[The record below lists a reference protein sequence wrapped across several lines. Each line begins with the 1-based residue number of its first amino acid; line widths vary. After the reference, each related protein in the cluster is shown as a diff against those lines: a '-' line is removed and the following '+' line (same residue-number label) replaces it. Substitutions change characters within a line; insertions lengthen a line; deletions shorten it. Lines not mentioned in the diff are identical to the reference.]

1 MADRQISYGVRD
13 FQSIR
18 NELLNYVKTYYPDL
32 INDFNDASIF
42 SVFLDLNAAVA
53 DNLHY
58 HIDRSLQE
66 TVLQYAQQKSSI
78 YNIAKT
84 YGLKIPGQKP
94 SITLCDFSI
103 TVPVNGRNADTSYM
117 GVIERGAQVFG
128 TGVVFETINDI
139 DFTQDFSSQGV
150 KNRKVIPNIINGQTV
165 NYTIVKQEPV
175 INGATKV
182 FKRVITSSDVRP
194 FLEIFLPEKNVLGI
208 TSVIAK
214 DGQISTVPPNAEF
227 IGDSDSKWY
236 EVDSLAE
243 DRIFIPDSTKNT
255 GNAGIKVGK
264 YIQTDNRFVTEYTP
278 EGFKKIT
285 FGNGVNTAMEQLN
298 LFTTT
303 NHYPTIQNYLNNF
316 SLGRTLKPNSTIFI
330 QYRIGGGQNS
340 NLGVNTIN
348 QIGTNVFKI
357 NNGNETQKLAVVNS
371 LRVNNTFPAIGG
383 AGLPTIEEVRNFVSY
398 NFAAQK
404 RAVTIRDYESIIRNM
419 PSEFGSPAKV
429 SVQEVDNKIEV
440 LVLSFDSNGRLTNTI
455 SNILTNNI
463 ANYLSNYRMINDYI
477 VVKSATIIDVSVDC
491 SVIIAANFNS
501 NDIINSVITAIN
513 LYFSPQ
519 SMQLGTDINLSEIKS
534 NIQKLNGVFT
544 VSELTIINEVGGNYS
559 GGFTSMEY
567 SNTTTKTIKPID
579 EMIYAQPSE
588 VYHIRYPDIDI
599 RVKVKTSG
607 NVTIG

>member
-128 TGVVFETINDI
+128 AGVVFETINDI

-150 KNRKVIPNIINGQTV
+150 KNRKVIPNIINGQTI

-303 NHYPTIQNYLNNF
+303 NHYTTIQNYLNNF

-330 QYRIGGGQNS
+330 QYRVGGGQNS

-371 LRVNNTFPAIGG
+371 LRVNNAFPAIGG

-501 NDIINSVITAIN
+501 NDIINSVITTIN

>member
-103 TVPVNGRNADTSYM
+103 TVPVSGRNADTSYM

-128 TGVVFETINDI
+128 AGVVFETINDI

-150 KNRKVIPNIINGQTV
+150 KNRKVIPNIINGQTI

-243 DRIFIPDSTKNT
+243 DRIFIPDTTKNT

-264 YIQTDNRFVTEYTP
+264 YIQTDNRFITEYTP

-285 FGNGVNTAMEQLN
+285 FGNGVNTALEQLN

-303 NHYPTIQNYLNNF
+303 NQYPTIQNYLNNF

-330 QYRIGGGQNS
+330 QYRVGGGQNS

-348 QIGTNVFKI
+348 QIGVNIFKV
-357 NNGNETQKLAVVNS
+357 NNGNETQKTAVINS
-371 LRVNNTFPAIGG
+371 LRVNNAFPAIGG

-463 ANYLSNYRMINDYI
+463 ANYLSNYRMINDYV

-501 NDIINSVITAIN
+501 NDIINSIISAIN

-544 VSELTIINEVGGNYS
+544 VSDLTIINEVGGNYS

>member
-128 TGVVFETINDI
+128 AGVVFETINDI

-264 YIQTDNRFVTEYTP
+264 YIQTDNRFITEYTP

>member
-13 FQSIR
+13 FQGIR

-103 TVPVNGRNADTSYM
+103 TVPVSGRNADTSYM

-128 TGVVFETINDI
+128 AGVVFETINDI

-243 DRIFIPDSTKNT
+243 DRIFIPDTTKNT

-264 YIQTDNRFVTEYTP
+264 YIQTDNRFITEYTP

-285 FGNGVNTAMEQLN
+285 FGNGVNTALEQLN

-303 NHYPTIQNYLNNF
+303 NQYPTIQNYLNNF

-330 QYRIGGGQNS
+330 QYRVGGGQNS

-348 QIGTNVFKI
+348 QIGVNIFKV
-357 NNGNETQKLAVVNS
+357 NNGNETQKLAVINS
-371 LRVNNTFPAIGG
+371 LRVNNAFPAIGG

-463 ANYLSNYRMINDYI
+463 ANYLSNYRMINDYV

-501 NDIINSVITAIN
+501 NDIINSIISAIN

-519 SMQLGTDINLSEIKS
+519 NMQLGTDINLSEIKS

-544 VSELTIINEVGGNYS
+544 VSDLTIINEVGGNYS

>member
-13 FQSIR
+13 FQGIR

-103 TVPVNGRNADTSYM
+103 TVPVSGRNADTSYM

-128 TGVVFETINDI
+128 AGVVFETINDI

-243 DRIFIPDSTKNT
+243 DRIFIPDTTKNT

-264 YIQTDNRFVTEYTP
+264 YIQTDNRFITEYTP

-285 FGNGVNTAMEQLN
+285 FGNGVNTALEQLN

-303 NHYPTIQNYLNNF
+303 NQYPTIQNYLNNF

-330 QYRIGGGQNS
+330 QYRVGGGQNS

-348 QIGTNVFKI
+348 QIGTNVFKV
-357 NNGNETQKLAVVNS
+357 NNGNEAQKTAVINS
-371 LRVNNTFPAIGG
+371 LRVNNAFPAIGG

-398 NFAAQK
+398 NFASQK

-501 NDIINSVITAIN
+501 NDIINSIISTIN

-519 SMQLGTDINLSEIKS
+519 SMQLGTDVNLSEIKS

-544 VSELTIINEVGGNYS
+544 VSDLTIINEVGGNYS

>member
-128 TGVVFETINDI
+128 AGVVFETINDI

-150 KNRKVIPNIINGQTV
+150 KNRKVIPNIINGQTI

-175 INGATKV
+175 INGTTKV

-255 GNAGIKVGK
+255 GNTGIKVGK

-371 LRVNNTFPAIGG
+371 LRVNNAFPAIGG

>member
-128 TGVVFETINDI
+128 AGVVFETINDI

-330 QYRIGGGQNS
+330 QYRVGGGQNS

-371 LRVNNTFPAIGG
+371 LRVNNAFPAIGG